1 MAESG
6 MKDARSTRFPPWRPA
21 ALLRNRAFL
30 TLMIVVLVWIVAG
43 LAKPGFGS
51 YGHLRYLLELA
62 AVIGL
67 VAIGQTYV
75 VIAGGIDLSVGAI
88 VTVSAVGVPLVAL
101 SGDSSGVIAVL
112 FILAAA
118 TGIGVLNGLG
128 VAYLRIH
135 PMIMTLAM
143 ATFLQGVLILIAGGT
158 AISAQN
164 PLLAWLGN
172 ARVAGVPASVI
183 LWTLASAIA
192 LFVLHATPFGA
203 RLFALGANPVASA
216 LSGINVRTNTMAVY
230 AVSGLTAG
238 LAGVLVLG
246 MNGQGYVGIGDP
258 YLLASIAAVV
268 LGGTSILGGSG
279 TYAGTI
285 PGAILLVTITALIT
299 VVNASAGWRSIL
311 FGSLILLLLLLS
323 GRDSQRR

>member
-1 MAESG
+1 MNGA
-6 MKDARSTRFPPWRPA
+6 KNHRFPAWRA
-21 ALLRNRAFL
+21 SALLGNRAFL
-30 TLMIVVLVWIVAG
+30 TVLIVALVWIVAG
-43 LAKPGFGS
+43 FAKPGFGA

-101 SGDSSGVIAVL
+101 SGDTTGVFAVIA
-112 FILAAA
+112 ILAAA
-118 TGIGVLNGLG
+118 TSIGLLNGLG

-172 ARVAGVPASVI
+172 ARIIGIPASVI
-183 LWTLASAIA
+183 LWTLMSGVA
-192 LFVLHATPFGA
+192 LAVLHATPFGA
-203 RLFALGANPVASA
+203 RLFALGANPLASA
-216 LSGINVRTNTMAVY
+216 LSGVNVQRTTMAVY

-279 TYAGTI
+279 SYAGTI

-323 GRDSQRR
+323 GRESQRR

>member
-1 MAESG
+1 MSQAPNS
-6 MKDARSTRFPPWRPA
+6 RFPAWSPRS
-21 ALLRNRAFL
+21 LLRNRAFL
-30 TLMIVVLVWIVAG
+30 TVLIVALVWIVAG

-75 VIAGGIDLSVGAI
+75 VISGGIDLSVGAI

-101 SGDSSGVIAVL
+101 SGDGSGAFAVL

-118 TGIGVLNGLG
+118 ASIGFLNGLG

-172 ARVAGVPASVI
+172 ARVLGIPAGVL
-183 LWTLASAIA
+183 LWGTVSGVALA
-192 LFVLHATPFGA
+192 VLHATPFGA
-203 RLFALGANPVASA
+203 RLFAQGANPLASA
-216 LSGINVRTNTMAVY
+216 LSGINVQATTMAVY

-238 LAGVLVLG
+238 LAGVLILG

-279 TYAGTI
+279 SYAGTI
-285 PGAILLVTITALIT
+285 PGAVLLVTITALIT

-323 GRDSQRR
+323 GRESQRR